1 MGLPQEQPSLRPLSF
16 RLTALNRPQYL
27 YIPVHNPTD
36 LPLLVGVPVCCRHCW
51 APGTVCCLGAWWMA
65 SSTLSHTA
73 VPPHACPPRIPH
85 FADTL

>member
-36 LPLLVGVPVCCRHCW
+36 LPLLVR
-51 APGTVCCLGAWWMA
+51 APGALVTARRVMDGIVIVESRTYPSACLP
-65 SSTLSHTA
+65 SSYSTL
-73 VPPHACPPRIPH
+73 R
-85 FADTL
+85 